1 MHYPSIGWSNSKS
14 LLHESRSYGR
24 KYSGPTAILEL
35 VDLNKLDAT
44 FYDEIVHEENK
55 NRATKRTKFEAVK
68 ATNLAASTPSQV
80 VLSLIRILSL
90 LIPAS
95 S

>member
-1 MHYPSIGWSNSKS
+1 M
-14 LLHESRSYGR
+14 
-24 KYSGPTAILEL
+24 
-35 VDLNKLDAT
+35 DLNKLDAT